1 MINQNER
8 WDVPA
13 FKAGQTV
20 ILDITCYDNDGEKQ
34 NLTNGWAG
42 CTFQSEYGGAE
53 IFSVD
58 SDKGDVVLDELN
70 GNIRINVSA
79 ENSRLLNTTGKQ
91 TRGVFDVK
99 VVLGSDVDYPVSDG
113 RWYCNPSSTVH
124 DPAEEEAAP

>member
-34 NLTNGWAG
+34 NLTNGWVG
-42 CTFQSEYGGAE
+42 CTFRSEYGGAE

-58 SDKGDVVLDELN
+58 SDEGDVVLDELN

>member
-1 MINQNER
+1 MISIDR
-8 WDVPA
+8 WDVPV

-20 ILDITCYDNDGEKQ
+20 ILDITCYGDDGEKQ

-42 CTFQSEYGGAE
+42 CTFRSEYGGAE
-53 IFSVD
+53 LFSVD
-58 SDKGDVVLDELN
+58 SDGDDVVIDELN
-70 GNIRINVSA
+70 GNIRITLAPTNTKS
-79 ENSRLLNTTGKQ
+79 LNATSKQ

-124 DPAEEEAAP
+124 NPDEEGSVP